1 MNFHPLAN
9 IFPLIEGQAFDD
21 LCADI
26 RAHGVREPVWLYEG
40 QILDGR
46 NRWRAATASG
56 VACPSRDYF
65 GSDPLTFVLSLNLHR
80 RHLNP
85 GQLAALS
92 LTIEEIESEKAKERQ
107 RGGQGGVLLPASL
120 PEAKG
125 EASEKAANAV
135 GASARNVRKA
145 KKLKR
150 DRPDLLAKVETGEVT
165 LHAATQQAAEE
176 TKKADLQRP
185 VCITLP
191 AGLHRGDFREL
202 SASIEDDSVDLIFT
216 DPPYDGDSVQ
226 LYEDAA
232 RVASRILKP
241 GASMIAY
248 SGQRHLPAVL
258 AGMSKHLRYWWTV
271 AGVHEGG
278 NQMMNKLGIR
288 CGWKPLVWFVKGGR
302 GDVQN
307 VILDVVR
314 GDREKDSHEWQQS
327 EEEALHMIGKLS
339 APGSTVV
346 DFFLGGGTTAV
357 ACKRLDRRFI
367 GFEVNAASIERSAKR
382 LAL

>member
-1 MNFHPLAN
+1 MEFHPLAN

-46 NRWRAATASG
+46 NRWRAAAASG
-56 VACPSRDYF
+56 MTCPIRDYT
-65 GSDPLTFVLSLNLHR
+65 GSNPLEFVLSLNLHR
-80 RHLNP
+80 RQLNP
-85 GQLAALS
+85 GQLAVVGLRVYAWHA
-92 LTIEEIESEKAKERQ
+92 EQAAKR
-107 RGGQGGVLLPASL
+107 RVRKPADSVPANL
-120 PEAKG
+120 PEQKG
-125 EASEKAANAV
+125 EASELAAKAV

-145 KKLKR
+145 KRLQA
-150 DRPDLLAKVETGEVT
+150 DRPDLLAKVEIAELS

-185 VCITLP
+185 ALITLP
-191 AGLHRGDFREL
+191 VGLHHGDFREL